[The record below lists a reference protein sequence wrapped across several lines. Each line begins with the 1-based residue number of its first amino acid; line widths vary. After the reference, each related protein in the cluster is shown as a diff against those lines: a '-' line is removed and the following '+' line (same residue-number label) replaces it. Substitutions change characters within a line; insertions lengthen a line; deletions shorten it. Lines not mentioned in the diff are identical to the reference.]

1 MSIEAAPESQQST
14 SNLRV
19 SEFTA
24 LPTPQDMIAE
34 LPLDPRMADV
44 VGRGRDEVR
53 AIMDGVDDRLLVIVG
68 PCSIHDPK
76 AGLEYARRLVSQAE
90 KHREDLLI
98 VMRTYFEKPRT
109 TVGWK
114 GLIND
119 PRLDGS
125 HDIAAGLRAAR
136 GFLRQ
141 VTALGLPT
149 ATEFLE
155 PISPQYMADLVS
167 WGAIGARTTES
178 QIHRQL
184 ASGLSM
190 PIGFKNGTDG
200 DLQVALDACSAAAA
214 AQAFLGIDGGGRAA
228 LVSTAGNPDTHIILR
243 GGRKGPNYSAADVE
257 AASAKLAG
265 KRAEPSAD
273 RGRQPCQQRQEPP
286 PPGRGRPRNR
296 LAAGKRRPSAG
307 AIAGVMLESFLVG
320 GAQGPGVAAMPR
332 ARTICS
338 TARGQDACMDWDV
351 TAASGAL
358 AALRSDAP
366 APRAEPAG
374 GASRGDSGGDLSH
387 WHHKHLELL
396 AHGCLM
402 AQHRRTA
409 MSSRWG
415 WRSLEQRNK
424 GNVSGGQFLQRTLLD
439 RG

>member
-1 MSIEAAPESQQST
+1 MTSIAPETVTSDESAQPAT

-19 SEFTA
+19 ARFEP
-24 LPTPQDMIAE
+24 LPAPQDLIAE
-34 LPLDPRMADV
+34 LPLDARSAAV
-44 VGRGRDEVR
+44 VDRGRDQVR

-90 KHREDLLI
+90 KHKEDLLI

-119 PRLDGS
+119 PHLDGS

-136 GFLRQ
+136 GFLKQ

-200 DLQVALDACSAAAA
+200 DLQVAIDACGASAAE
-214 AQAFLGIDGGGRAA
+214 QAFLGIDDDGRAA
-228 LVSTAGNPDTHIILR
+228 LVATAGNPDTHVILR
-243 GGRKGPNYSAADVE
+243 GGRKGPNYSAADVA
-257 AASAKLAG
+257 AASSKLADKGLNPRLIVDASHANSG
-265 KRAEPSAD
+265 KSHHRQAEVALEI
-273 RGRQPCQQRQEPP
+273 GAQLE
-286 PPGRGRPRNR
+286 
-296 LAAGKRRPSAG
+296 AG
-307 AIAGVMLESFLVG
+307 ASSPIAGVMLESFLVG
-320 GAQGPGVAAMPR
+320 GAQNLDVAKQL
-332 ARTICS
+332 S
-338 TARGQDACMDWDV
+338 GEQELVYGQSVTDACMEWDV
-351 TAASGAL
+351 TASVLEQL
-358 AALRSDAP
+358 AASAR
-366 APRAEPAG
+366 
-374 GASRGDSGGDLSH
+374 
-387 WHHKHLELL
+387 K
-396 AHGCLM
+396 
-402 AQHRRTA
+402 RREVL
-409 MSSRWG
+409 G
-415 WRSLEQRNK
+415 E
-424 GNVSGGQFLQRTLLD
+424 
-439 RG
+439 

>member
-1 MSIEAAPESQQST
+1 MSIEAATGTQHPT

-19 SEFTA
+19 SEFTP
-24 LPTPQDMIAE
+24 LPTPQDLMAE
-34 LPLDPRMADV
+34 LPLEARLAEV

-136 GFLRQ
+136 AFLRQ

-155 PISPQYMADLVS
+155 PISPQYVADLVA

-214 AQAFLGIDGGGRAA
+214 AQAFLGIDDDGRAA
-228 LVSTAGNPDTHIILR
+228 LVATAGNPDTHVILR

-257 AASAKLAG
+257 AASAKLAAKQLNPRLIVDASHANSG
-265 KRAEPSAD
+265 KNHHRQAEVALEIGAQLESA
-273 RGRQPCQQRQEPP
+273 G
-286 PPGRGRPRNR
+286 
-296 LAAGKRRPSAG
+296 AAAG

-320 GAQGPGVAAMPR
+320 GAQTLEVNAAVNTVTGAGR
-332 ARTICS
+332 DGLVY
-338 TARGQDACMDWDV
+338 GQSVTDACMDWDETASV
-351 TAASGAL
+351 LGQLAASA
-358 AALRSDAP
+358 RT
-366 APRAEPAG
+366 
-374 GASRGDSGGDLSH
+374 
-387 WHHKHLELL
+387 
-396 AHGCLM
+396 
-402 AQHRRTA
+402 RRTLA
-409 MSSRWG
+409 
-415 WRSLEQRNK
+415 
-424 GNVSGGQFLQRTLLD
+424 
-439 RG
+439 

>member
-1 MSIEAAPESQQST
+1 MSIEAAPGTQHPT

-19 SEFTA
+19 SEFTP
-24 LPTPQDMIAE
+24 LPTPQDLMAE
-34 LPLDPRMADV
+34 LPLEARLAEV

-119 PRLDGS
+119 PHLDGS

-136 GFLRQ
+136 AFLRQ

-155 PISPQYMADLVS
+155 PISPQYVADLVA

-214 AQAFLGIDGGGRAA
+214 AQAFLGIDDDGRAA
-228 LVSTAGNPDTHIILR
+228 LVATAGNPDTHVILR
-243 GGRKGPNYSAADVE
+243 GGRKGPNYSAADVA
-257 AASAKLAG
+257 AASAKLAAKQLNPRLIVDASHANSG
-265 KRAEPSAD
+265 KNHHRQAEVALEIGAQLESA
-273 RGRQPCQQRQEPP
+273 G
-286 PPGRGRPRNR
+286 
-296 LAAGKRRPSAG
+296 AAAG

-320 GAQGPGVAAMPR
+320 GAQNLEVNADVTAEGKVTGKDAAAGR
-332 ARTICS
+332 DGLVY
-338 TARGQDACMDWDV
+338 GQSVTDACMDWDV
-351 TAASGAL
+351 TASVLGQL
-358 AALRSDAP
+358 AASART
-366 APRAEPAG
+366 
-374 GASRGDSGGDLSH
+374 
-387 WHHKHLELL
+387 
-396 AHGCLM
+396 
-402 AQHRRTA
+402 RRTRA
-409 MSSRWG
+409 
-415 WRSLEQRNK
+415 
-424 GNVSGGQFLQRTLLD
+424 
-439 RG
+439 

>member
-1 MSIEAAPESQQST
+1 MSIQAAAGTQHPT

-24 LPTPQDMIAE
+24 LPTPQDLMAE
-34 LPLDPRMADV
+34 LPLESRMAEV
-44 VGRGRDEVR
+44 VGRGRDQVR

-136 GFLRQ
+136 AFLRQ

-155 PISPQYMADLVS
+155 PISPQYVADLVA

-214 AQAFLGIDGGGRAA
+214 AQAFLGIDDDGRAA
-228 LVSTAGNPDTHIILR
+228 LVATAGNPDTHVILR
-243 GGRKGPNYSAADVE
+243 GGRKGPNYAAADVE
-257 AASAKLAG
+257 AASAKLAAKQLNPRLIVDASHANSG
-265 KRAEPSAD
+265 KSHHRQAEVALEIGSQLEGA
-273 RGRQPCQQRQEPP
+273 G
-286 PPGRGRPRNR
+286 
-296 LAAGKRRPSAG
+296 AAAG

-320 GAQGPGVAAMPR
+320 GAQNLDVNAGGQTGEAGR
-332 ARTICS
+332 AGLVY
-338 TARGQDACMDWDV
+338 GQSVTDACMDWDV
-351 TAASGAL
+351 TASVLGQL
-358 AALRSDAP
+358 AASART
-366 APRAEPAG
+366 
-374 GASRGDSGGDLSH
+374 
-387 WHHKHLELL
+387 
-396 AHGCLM
+396 
-402 AQHRRTA
+402 RRTRA
-409 MSSRWG
+409 
-415 WRSLEQRNK
+415 
-424 GNVSGGQFLQRTLLD
+424 
-439 RG
+439 

>member
-1 MSIEAAPESQQST
+1 MSIEAAPASQQST

-24 LPTPQDMIAE
+24 LPTPQEMIAE
-34 LPLDPRMADV
+34 FPLDARGSDV
-44 VGRGRDEVR
+44 VGRARDEVR
-53 AIMDGVDDRLLVIVG
+53 AILDGVDDRLLVIVG

-90 KHREDLLI
+90 RHREDLLI

-136 GFLRQ
+136 QFLRQ

-155 PISPQYMADLVS
+155 PISPQYMADLVA

-200 DLQVALDACSAAAA
+200 GLQVALDACSAAGA
-214 AQAFLGIDGGGRAA
+214 AQAFLGIDDEGRAA

-243 GGRKGPNYSAADVE
+243 GGSDGPNFSAADVGD
-257 AASAKLAG
+257 ASA
-265 KRAEPSAD
+265 
-273 RGRQPCQQRQEPP
+273 
-286 PPGRGRPRNR
+286 R
-296 LAAGKRRPSAG
+296 LAARQLNPRLIVDASHANSGKNHHRQAEVALEIGAQLEDGGASAS

-320 GAQGPGVAAMPR
+320 GAQALDVADHAAGR
-332 ARTICS
+332 DELVY
-338 TARGQDACMDWDV
+338 GQSVTDACMDWDV
-351 TAASGAL
+351 TASVLGQL
-358 AALRSDAP
+358 AASART
-366 APRAEPAG
+366 
-374 GASRGDSGGDLSH
+374 
-387 WHHKHLELL
+387 
-396 AHGCLM
+396 
-402 AQHRRTA
+402 RRT
-409 MSSRWG
+409 
-415 WRSLEQRNK
+415 RS
-424 GNVSGGQFLQRTLLD
+424 
-439 RG
+439 

>member
-1 MSIEAAPESQQST
+1 MSTATAAATAAGTKST

-24 LPTPQDMIAE
+24 LPTPSELLAE
-34 LPLDPRMADV
+34 LPLDARAADV
-44 VGRGRDEVR
+44 VERGRDQVR

-90 KHREDLLI
+90 KHKEDLLV

-125 HDIAAGLRAAR
+125 HDMVTGLRTAR
-136 GFLRQ
+136 QFLQQ

-155 PISPQYMADLVS
+155 PISPQYMADLIS

-200 DLQVALDACSAAAA
+200 GLQVAIDACGAAAA
-214 AQAFLGIDGGGRAA
+214 AQAFLGIDGDGRAA
-228 LVSTAGNPDTHIILR
+228 LVATAGNPDTHVILR

-257 AASAKLAG
+257 RASGELAG
-265 KRAEPSAD
+265 KGLNPRLVVDASHANSGKSHHRQAEVALEIGAQLED
-273 RGRQPCQQRQEPP
+273 G
-286 PPGRGRPRNR
+286 G
-296 LAAGKRRPSAG
+296 AAAQ

-320 GAQGPGVAAMPR
+320 GAQNLDVAGHA
-332 ARTICS
+332 AGS
-338 TARGQDACMDWDV
+338 SALVYGQSVTDACMDWDV
-351 TAASGAL
+351 SASVLEQLAASA
-358 AALRSDAP
+358 R
-366 APRAEPAG
+366 
-374 GASRGDSGGDLSH
+374 
-387 WHHKHLELL
+387 K
-396 AHGCLM
+396 
-402 AQHRRTA
+402 RRQA
-409 MSSRWG
+409 
-415 WRSLEQRNK
+415 K
-424 GNVSGGQFLQRTLLD
+424 
-439 RG
+439 

>member
-1 MSIEAAPESQQST
+1 MSIEAATGPQHST

-19 SEFTA
+19 SEFTP
-24 LPTPQDMIAE
+24 LPTPQDLMAE
-34 LPLDPRMADV
+34 LPLEARLAEV

-136 GFLRQ
+136 SFLRQ

-155 PISPQYMADLVS
+155 PISPQYVADLVA

-214 AQAFLGIDGGGRAA
+214 AQAFLGIDDDGRAA
-228 LVSTAGNPDTHIILR
+228 LVATAGNPDTHVILR

-257 AASAKLAG
+257 AASAKLAAKQLNPRLIVDASHANSG
-265 KRAEPSAD
+265 KNHHRQAEVALEIGAQLESA
-273 RGRQPCQQRQEPP
+273 G
-286 PPGRGRPRNR
+286 
-296 LAAGKRRPSAG
+296 AAAG

-320 GAQGPGVAAMPR
+320 GAQTFEVNAAVNAVTGTGR
-332 ARTICS
+332 DELVY
-338 TARGQDACMDWDV
+338 GQSVTDACMDWDV
-351 TAASGAL
+351 TASVLGQL
-358 AALRSDAP
+358 AASART
-366 APRAEPAG
+366 
-374 GASRGDSGGDLSH
+374 
-387 WHHKHLELL
+387 
-396 AHGCLM
+396 
-402 AQHRRTA
+402 RRTRA
-409 MSSRWG
+409 
-415 WRSLEQRNK
+415 
-424 GNVSGGQFLQRTLLD
+424 
-439 RG
+439 

>member
-1 MSIEAAPESQQST
+1 MSTATAPANTAAGNPRTESTAKST

-24 LPTPQDMIAE
+24 LPTPQELIAE
-34 LPLDPRMADV
+34 LPLAAEAADV
-44 VGRGRDEVR
+44 VERGRDQVR

-76 AGLEYARRLVSQAE
+76 AGLEYARRLVSQAG
-90 KHREDLLI
+90 KHKEDLLI

-125 HDIAAGLRAAR
+125 HDMVTGLRTAR
-136 GFLRQ
+136 HFLQQ

-155 PISPQYMADLVS
+155 PISPQYMADLIS

-200 DLQVALDACSAAAA
+200 DLQVAIDACGAAAA
-214 AQAFLGIDGGGRAA
+214 AQAFLGIDGDGRAA
-228 LVSTAGNPDTHIILR
+228 LVATAGNPDTHVILR

-257 AASAKLAG
+257 AASTRLAG
-265 KRAEPSAD
+265 NQLNPRLIVDASHANSGKSHHRQAEVALEIGAQLEEGGAPA
-273 RGRQPCQQRQEPP
+273 Q
-286 PPGRGRPRNR
+286 
-296 LAAGKRRPSAG
+296 

-320 GAQGPGVAAMPR
+320 GAQNLDVAEHAAGR
-332 ARTICS
+332 AELVY
-338 TARGQDACMDWDV
+338 GQSVTDACMEWEVSESVLDQL
-351 TAASGAL
+351 AASA
-358 AALRSDAP
+358 RKR
-366 APRAEPAG
+366 RAV
-374 GASRGDSGGDLSH
+374 
-387 WHHKHLELL
+387 K
-396 AHGCLM
+396 
-402 AQHRRTA
+402 
-409 MSSRWG
+409 
-415 WRSLEQRNK
+415 
-424 GNVSGGQFLQRTLLD
+424 
-439 RG
+439 

>member
-1 MSIEAAPESQQST
+1 MSIEAAPGTQHST

-19 SEFTA
+19 SEFTP
-24 LPTPQDMIAE
+24 LPTPQDLMAE
-34 LPLDPRMADV
+34 LPLDDRLAEV

-136 GFLRQ
+136 AFLRQ

-155 PISPQYMADLVS
+155 PISPQYVADLVA

-214 AQAFLGIDGGGRAA
+214 AQAFLGIDDDGRAA
-228 LVSTAGNPDTHIILR
+228 LVATAGNPDTHVILR
-243 GGRKGPNYSAADVE
+243 GGRKGPNYSAADVA
-257 AASAKLAG
+257 AASAKLASKQLNPRLIVDASHANSG
-265 KRAEPSAD
+265 KNHHRQAEVALEIGAQLESA
-273 RGRQPCQQRQEPP
+273 G
-286 PPGRGRPRNR
+286 
-296 LAAGKRRPSAG
+296 AAAG

-320 GAQGPGVAAMPR
+320 GAQTLEVNAAVAA
-332 ARTICS
+332 AGK
-338 TARGQDACMDWDV
+338 TAGTAEGKDGDAGRDQLVYGQSVTDACMDWDV
-351 TAASGAL
+351 TASVLGQL
-358 AALRSDAP
+358 AASART
-366 APRAEPAG
+366 
-374 GASRGDSGGDLSH
+374 
-387 WHHKHLELL
+387 
-396 AHGCLM
+396 
-402 AQHRRTA
+402 RRTRA
-409 MSSRWG
+409 
-415 WRSLEQRNK
+415 
-424 GNVSGGQFLQRTLLD
+424 
-439 RG
+439 

>member
-1 MSIEAAPESQQST
+1 MSIEAAPGTQHST

-19 SEFTA
+19 SEFTP
-24 LPTPQDMIAE
+24 LPTPQDLMAE
-34 LPLDPRMADV
+34 LPLEARLAEV
-44 VGRGRDEVR
+44 VERGRDEVR

-136 GFLRQ
+136 AFLRQ

-155 PISPQYMADLVS
+155 PISPQYVADLVA

-214 AQAFLGIDGGGRAA
+214 AQSFLGIDDDGRAA
-228 LVSTAGNPDTHIILR
+228 LVATAGNPDTHVILR
-243 GGRKGPNYSAADVE
+243 GGRKGPNYSAADVA
-257 AASAKLAG
+257 AASAKLAAKQLNPRLIVDASHANSG
-265 KRAEPSAD
+265 KNHHRQAEVALEIGAQLESA
-273 RGRQPCQQRQEPP
+273 G
-286 PPGRGRPRNR
+286 
-296 LAAGKRRPSAG
+296 AAAG

-320 GAQGPGVAAMPR
+320 GAQTLEVNAAVTAAGTAAGTAEGKADGKNTVAGR
-332 ARTICS
+332 DELVY
-338 TARGQDACMDWDV
+338 GQSVTDACMDWDV
-351 TAASGAL
+351 TASVLGQL
-358 AALRSDAP
+358 AASARTRRM
-366 APRAEPAG
+366 RA
-374 GASRGDSGGDLSH
+374 
-387 WHHKHLELL
+387 
-396 AHGCLM
+396 
-402 AQHRRTA
+402 
-409 MSSRWG
+409 
-415 WRSLEQRNK
+415 
-424 GNVSGGQFLQRTLLD
+424 
-439 RG
+439 

>member
-1 MSIEAAPESQQST
+1 MSIEAAPERQHST
-14 SNLRV
+14 SNLRI

-24 LPTPQDMIAE
+24 LPTPEDMIAE
-34 LPLDPRMADV
+34 LPLDARGSDV

-53 AIMDGVDDRLLVIVG
+53 AIMDGLDDRLLVIVG

-136 GFLRQ
+136 QFLRQ

-155 PISPQYMADLVS
+155 PISPQYMADLVA

-200 DLQVALDACSAAAA
+200 GLQVALDACSAAGA

-228 LVSTAGNPDTHIILR
+228 LVSTAGNPDTHVILR
-243 GGRKGPNYSAADVE
+243 GGSQGPNFAAADVE
-257 AASAKLAG
+257 AASA
-265 KRAEPSAD
+265 
-273 RGRQPCQQRQEPP
+273 
-286 PPGRGRPRNR
+286 R
-296 LAAGKRRPSAG
+296 LAAGQLNPRLIVDASHANSGKNHHRQAEVALEIGAQLENGGASAS

-320 GAQGPGVAAMPR
+320 GAQSLDVADHAAGVDDL
-332 ARTICS
+332 TY
-338 TARGQDACMDWDV
+338 GQSVTDACMDWEV
-351 TAASGAL
+351 TSSLLGQLAASV
-358 AALRSDAP
+358 
-366 APRAEPAG
+366 RARRA
-374 GASRGDSGGDLSH
+374 RG
-387 WHHKHLELL
+387 
-396 AHGCLM
+396 
-402 AQHRRTA
+402 
-409 MSSRWG
+409 
-415 WRSLEQRNK
+415 
-424 GNVSGGQFLQRTLLD
+424 
-439 RG
+439 

>member
-1 MSIEAAPESQQST
+1 MSIQAAPSTQHST

-19 SEFTA
+19 SEFTP
-24 LPTPQDMIAE
+24 LPTPQDLMAE
-34 LPLDPRMADV
+34 LPLEARLAEV
-44 VGRGRDEVR
+44 VERGRDEVR

-136 GFLRQ
+136 AFLRQ

-155 PISPQYMADLVS
+155 PISPQYVADLVA

-214 AQAFLGIDGGGRAA
+214 AQSFLGIDDDGRAA
-228 LVSTAGNPDTHIILR
+228 LVATAGNPDTHVILR
-243 GGRKGPNYSAADVE
+243 GGRKGPNYSAADVA
-257 AASAKLAG
+257 AASAKLATRQLNPRLIVDASHANSG
-265 KRAEPSAD
+265 KNHHRQAEVALEIGAQLESA
-273 RGRQPCQQRQEPP
+273 G
-286 PPGRGRPRNR
+286 
-296 LAAGKRRPSAG
+296 AAAG

-320 GAQGPGVAAMPR
+320 GAQTLEVNATVNAGVTAAGK
-332 ARTICS
+332 AEGRTGDKDG
-338 TARGQDACMDWDV
+338 AAGRDELVYGQSVTDACMDWDV
-351 TAASGAL
+351 TASVLGQL
-358 AALRSDAP
+358 AASART
-366 APRAEPAG
+366 
-374 GASRGDSGGDLSH
+374 
-387 WHHKHLELL
+387 
-396 AHGCLM
+396 
-402 AQHRRTA
+402 RRTRA
-409 MSSRWG
+409 
-415 WRSLEQRNK
+415 
-424 GNVSGGQFLQRTLLD
+424 
-439 RG
+439 

>member
-1 MSIEAAPESQQST
+1 MTSIAPESLTSDESTQPAT

-19 SEFTA
+19 ARFEP
-24 LPTPQDMIAE
+24 LPAPQDLIAE
-34 LPLDPRMADV
+34 LPLDARSAAV
-44 VGRGRDEVR
+44 VDRGRDQVR

-90 KHREDLLI
+90 KHKEDLLI

-119 PRLDGS
+119 PHLDGS

-136 GFLRQ
+136 GFLKQ

-200 DLQVALDACSAAAA
+200 DLQVAIDACGASAAE
-214 AQAFLGIDGGGRAA
+214 QAFLGIDDDGRAA
-228 LVSTAGNPDTHIILR
+228 LVATAGNPDTHLILR
-243 GGRKGPNYSAADVE
+243 GGRKGPNYSAADVA
-257 AASAKLAG
+257 AASSKLADKGLNPRLIVDASHANSG
-265 KRAEPSAD
+265 KSHHRQAEVALEI
-273 RGRQPCQQRQEPP
+273 GAQLE
-286 PPGRGRPRNR
+286 
-296 LAAGKRRPSAG
+296 AG
-307 AIAGVMLESFLVG
+307 ASSPIAGVMLESFLVG
-320 GAQGPGVAAMPR
+320 GAQNLDVAKQL
-332 ARTICS
+332 S
-338 TARGQDACMDWDV
+338 GEQELVYGQSVTDACMEWDV
-351 TAASGAL
+351 TASVLNQL
-358 AALRSDAP
+358 AASAR
-366 APRAEPAG
+366 
-374 GASRGDSGGDLSH
+374 
-387 WHHKHLELL
+387 K
-396 AHGCLM
+396 
-402 AQHRRTA
+402 RR
-409 MSSRWG
+409 
-415 WRSLEQRNK
+415 E
-424 GNVSGGQFLQRTLLD
+424 VSGE
-439 RG
+439 

>member
-1 MSIEAAPESQQST
+1 MTSIAAEPTDSLDSASEAAQPAT

-19 SEFTA
+19 ARFEP
-24 LPTPQDMIAE
+24 LPAPHDLIAE
-34 LPLDPRMADV
+34 LPLDARSAAV
-44 VGRGRDEVR
+44 VDRGRDQVR

-90 KHREDLLI
+90 KHKEDLLI

-119 PRLDGS
+119 PHLDGS

-136 GFLRQ
+136 GFLKQ

-200 DLQVALDACSAAAA
+200 DLQVAIDACGASAAE
-214 AQAFLGIDGGGRAA
+214 QAFLGIDDDGRAA
-228 LVSTAGNPDTHIILR
+228 LVATSGNPDTHVILR
-243 GGRKGPNYSAADVE
+243 GGRKGPNYSVDDVA
-257 AASAKLAG
+257 AASAKLASKGLNPRLIVDASHANSG
-265 KRAEPSAD
+265 KSHHRQAEVALEI
-273 RGRQPCQQRQEPP
+273 GAQLE
-286 PPGRGRPRNR
+286 
-296 LAAGKRRPSAG
+296 AGETSP
-307 AIAGVMLESFLVG
+307 IAGVMLESFLVG
-320 GAQGPGVAAMPR
+320 GAQNLDVAKQL
-332 ARTICS
+332 S
-338 TARGQDACMDWDV
+338 GEQELVYGQSVTDACMEWDV
-351 TAASGAL
+351 TASVLEQL
-358 AALRSDAP
+358 AASARKRRAVVAP
-366 APRAEPAG
+366 
-374 GASRGDSGGDLSH
+374 
-387 WHHKHLELL
+387 
-396 AHGCLM
+396 
-402 AQHRRTA
+402 
-409 MSSRWG
+409 
-415 WRSLEQRNK
+415 
-424 GNVSGGQFLQRTLLD
+424 
-439 RG
+439 

>member
-1 MSIEAAPESQQST
+1 MSIEAAPDRQQCT

-24 LPTPQDMIAE
+24 LPTPQEMIAE
-34 LPLDPRMADV
+34 LPLDARGSDV

-136 GFLRQ
+136 TFLRQ

-155 PISPQYMADLVS
+155 PISPQYMADLVA

-200 DLQVALDACSAAAA
+200 GLQVALDACSAAGA
-214 AQAFLGIDGGGRAA
+214 AQAFLGIDGDGRAA
-228 LVSTAGNPDTHIILR
+228 LVSTAGNPDTHVILR
-243 GGRKGPNYSAADVE
+243 GGSDGPNFSAADVE
-257 AASAKLAG
+257 AASA
-265 KRAEPSAD
+265 
-273 RGRQPCQQRQEPP
+273 
-286 PPGRGRPRNR
+286 R
-296 LAAGKRRPSAG
+296 LAARQLNPRLIVDASHANSGKNHHRQAEVALEIGAQLEQGAGSAP
-307 AIAGVMLESFLVG
+307 AIAGIMLESFLVG
-320 GAQGPGVAAMPR
+320 GAQSLDVADHA
-332 ARTICS
+332 AGTDELVY
-338 TARGQDACMDWDV
+338 GQSVTDACMDWDV
-351 TAASGAL
+351 TASVLGQL
-358 AALRSDAP
+358 AASS
-366 APRAEPAG
+366 RA
-374 GASRGDSGGDLSH
+374 
-387 WHHKHLELL
+387 
-396 AHGCLM
+396 
-402 AQHRRTA
+402 RRT
-409 MSSRWG
+409 
-415 WRSLEQRNK
+415 
-424 GNVSGGQFLQRTLLD
+424 

>member
-19 SEFTA
+19 SEFTP
-24 LPTPQDMIAE
+24 LPTPQEMVAE
-34 LPLDPRMADV
+34 LPLDTRLADV
-44 VGRGRDEVR
+44 VARGRDEVR

-90 KHREDLLI
+90 KHKEDLLI
-98 VMRTYFEKPRT
+98 VMRAYFEKPRT

-136 GFLRQ
+136 RFLQQ
-141 VTALGLPT
+141 VTALGLP
-149 ATEFLE
+149 AGTEFLE

-200 DLQVALDACSAAAA
+200 DLQVALDACSAAGA
-214 AQAFLGIDGGGRAA
+214 AQAFLGIDGDGRAA

-257 AASAKLAG
+257 ATTAKLAG
-265 KRAEPSAD
+265 KQLNPRLIVDASHANSGKNHHRQAEVALEI
-273 RGRQPCQQRQEPP
+273 GAQLEN
-286 PPGRGRPRNR
+286 GG
-296 LAAGKRRPSAG
+296 ASAG

-320 GAQGPGVAAMPR
+320 GAQNLDVAEHAAGTRRAGLRPERHRRLHGVGCHGLGPGAA
-332 ARTICS
+332 
-338 TARGQDACMDWDV
+338 
-351 TAASGAL
+351 AASA
-358 AALRSDAP
+358 RI
-366 APRAEPAG
+366 
-374 GASRGDSGGDLSH
+374 
-387 WHHKHLELL
+387 
-396 AHGCLM
+396 
-402 AQHRRTA
+402 RRTA
-409 MSSRWG
+409 LTAARQAAPG
-415 WRSLEQRNK
+415 NDLARPGDSLQLFHI
-424 GNVSGGQFLQRTLLD
+424 GTISP
-439 RG
+439 

>member
-1 MSIEAAPESQQST
+1 MTSISAEPAPLQQDGSNQPAT

-19 SEFTA
+19 ARFEP
-24 LPTPQDMIAE
+24 LPAPQDLIAE
-34 LPLDPRMADV
+34 LPLDARSAAV
-44 VGRGRDEVR
+44 VDRGRDQVR

-90 KHREDLLI
+90 KHKEDLLI

-119 PRLDGS
+119 PHLDGS

-136 GFLRQ
+136 GFLKQ

-200 DLQVALDACSAAAA
+200 DLQVAIDACGASAAE
-214 AQAFLGIDGGGRAA
+214 QAFLGIDDDGRAA
-228 LVSTAGNPDTHIILR
+228 LVATSGNPDTHVILR
-243 GGRKGPNYSAADVE
+243 GGRQGPNYSADDVA
-257 AASAKLAG
+257 AASAKLAAKGLNPRLIVDASHANSG
-265 KRAEPSAD
+265 KSHHRQAEVALEI
-273 RGRQPCQQRQEPP
+273 GAQLET
-286 PPGRGRPRNR
+286 G
-296 LAAGKRRPSAG
+296 AASPV
-307 AIAGVMLESFLVG
+307 AGVMLESFLVG
-320 GAQGPGVAAMPR
+320 GAQNLD
-332 ARTICS
+332 
-338 TARGQDACMDWDV
+338 TAKQLAGQQELVYGQSVTDACMEWDV
-351 TAASGAL
+351 TASVLEQL
-358 AALRSDAP
+358 AASARKRRVA
-366 APRAEPAG
+366 AG
-374 GASRGDSGGDLSH
+374 A
-387 WHHKHLELL
+387 
-396 AHGCLM
+396 
-402 AQHRRTA
+402 
-409 MSSRWG
+409 
-415 WRSLEQRNK
+415 
-424 GNVSGGQFLQRTLLD
+424 
-439 RG
+439 

>member
-1 MSIEAAPESQQST
+1 MSATAPAPTVTPRRESTAQST

-24 LPTPQDMIAE
+24 LPTPRELIAE
-34 LPLDPRMADV
+34 LPLAAEAAGV
-44 VGRGRDEVR
+44 VERGRDQVR

-90 KHREDLLI
+90 KHKEDLLI

-125 HDIAAGLRAAR
+125 HDMVTGLRTAR
-136 GFLRQ
+136 HFLQQ

-155 PISPQYMADLVS
+155 PISPQYMADLIS

-200 DLQVALDACSAAAA
+200 DLQVAIDACGAAAA
-214 AQAFLGIDGGGRAA
+214 AQAFLGIDGDGRAA
-228 LVSTAGNPDTHIILR
+228 LVATAGNPDTHVILR

-265 KRAEPSAD
+265 KQLNPRLIVDASHANSGKSHHRQAEVALEIGAQLEDGGTSA
-273 RGRQPCQQRQEPP
+273 
-286 PPGRGRPRNR
+286 
-296 LAAGKRRPSAG
+296 L

-320 GAQGPGVAAMPR
+320 GAQNLDVAEHAAGR
-332 ARTICS
+332 S
-338 TARGQDACMDWDV
+338 GLVYGQSVTDACMEWDV
-351 TAASGAL
+351 SVSVLDQLAASA
-358 AALRSDAP
+358 RKR
-366 APRAEPAG
+366 RAVG
-374 GASRGDSGGDLSH
+374 
-387 WHHKHLELL
+387 
-396 AHGCLM
+396 
-402 AQHRRTA
+402 
-409 MSSRWG
+409 
-415 WRSLEQRNK
+415 
-424 GNVSGGQFLQRTLLD
+424 
-439 RG
+439 

>member
-1 MSIEAAPESQQST
+1 MSIEAAADTHHST

-19 SEFTA
+19 SEFTP
-24 LPTPQDMIAE
+24 LPTPQDIMAE
-34 LPLDPRMADV
+34 LPLEAHMADV

-136 GFLRQ
+136 AFLRQ
-141 VTALGLPT
+141 VTALGLPA

-155 PISPQYMADLVS
+155 PISPQYVADLVA

-214 AQAFLGIDGGGRAA
+214 AQAFLGIDDGGRAA
-228 LVSTAGNPDTHIILR
+228 LVATAGNPDTHVILR
-243 GGRKGPNYSAADVE
+243 GGRKGPNYSATDVE
-257 AASAKLAG
+257 ATSAKLAAKQLNPRLIVDASHANSG
-265 KRAEPSAD
+265 KSHHRQAEVALEI
-273 RGRQPCQQRQEPP
+273 GAQLENA
-286 PPGRGRPRNR
+286 G
-296 LAAGKRRPSAG
+296 AAAG

-320 GAQGPGVAAMPR
+320 GAQNLDVAAPAADR
-332 ARTICS
+332 DGLVY
-338 TARGQDACMDWDV
+338 GQSVTDACMDWEV
-351 TAASGAL
+351 TASVLGQL
-358 AALRSDAP
+358 AASART
-366 APRAEPAG
+366 
-374 GASRGDSGGDLSH
+374 
-387 WHHKHLELL
+387 
-396 AHGCLM
+396 
-402 AQHRRTA
+402 RRTRA
-409 MSSRWG
+409 
-415 WRSLEQRNK
+415 
-424 GNVSGGQFLQRTLLD
+424 
-439 RG
+439 

>member
-1 MSIEAAPESQQST
+1 MTSIAAEPTESLNSADAGDTAQPAT

-19 SEFTA
+19 ARFEP
-24 LPTPQDMIAE
+24 LPAPQDLIAE
-34 LPLDPRMADV
+34 LPLDGRSAAV
-44 VGRGRDEVR
+44 VDRGRDQVR

-90 KHREDLLI
+90 KHKEDLLI

-119 PRLDGS
+119 PHLDGS

-136 GFLRQ
+136 GFLKQ

-200 DLQVALDACSAAAA
+200 DLQVAIDACGASAAE
-214 AQAFLGIDGGGRAA
+214 QAFLGIDDDGRAA
-228 LVSTAGNPDTHIILR
+228 LVATSGNPDTHVILR
-243 GGRKGPNYSAADVE
+243 GGRKGPNYAADDVA
-257 AASAKLAG
+257 AASAKLAAKGLNPRLIVDASHANSG
-265 KRAEPSAD
+265 KSHHRQAEVALEI
-273 RGRQPCQQRQEPP
+273 GAQLE
-286 PPGRGRPRNR
+286 
-296 LAAGKRRPSAG
+296 AGETSP
-307 AIAGVMLESFLVG
+307 IAGVMLESFLVG
-320 GAQGPGVAAMPR
+320 GAQNLDVAAQL
-332 ARTICS
+332 AGTQELVY
-338 TARGQDACMDWDV
+338 GQSVTDACMEWDV
-351 TAASGAL
+351 TASVLEQL
-358 AALRSDAP
+358 AASARKR
-366 APRAEPAG
+366 RAVVA
-374 GASRGDSGGDLSH
+374 A
-387 WHHKHLELL
+387 
-396 AHGCLM
+396 
-402 AQHRRTA
+402 
-409 MSSRWG
+409 
-415 WRSLEQRNK
+415 
-424 GNVSGGQFLQRTLLD
+424 
-439 RG
+439 

>member
-1 MSIEAAPESQQST
+1 MTSIAPESSLTSDNAQPAT

-19 SEFTA
+19 ARFEP
-24 LPTPQDMIAE
+24 LPAPQDLIAE
-34 LPLDPRMADV
+34 LPLDARSAAV
-44 VGRGRDEVR
+44 VDRGRDQVR

-90 KHREDLLI
+90 KHKQDLLI

-119 PRLDGS
+119 PHLDGS

-136 GFLRQ
+136 GFLKQ

-200 DLQVALDACSAAAA
+200 DLQVAIDACGASAAE
-214 AQAFLGIDGGGRAA
+214 QAFLGIDDDGRAA
-228 LVSTAGNPDTHIILR
+228 LVATAGNPDTHVILR
-243 GGRKGPNYSAADVE
+243 GGRKGPNYSAADVA
-257 AASAKLAG
+257 AASSKLAAKGLNPRLIVDASHANSG
-265 KRAEPSAD
+265 KSHHRQAEVALEI
-273 RGRQPCQQRQEPP
+273 GAQLE
-286 PPGRGRPRNR
+286 
-296 LAAGKRRPSAG
+296 AG
-307 AIAGVMLESFLVG
+307 ASSPIAGVMLESFLVG
-320 GAQGPGVAAMPR
+320 GAQNLDVAKQLAGEQELVY
-332 ARTICS
+332 
-338 TARGQDACMDWDV
+338 GQSVTDACMEWDV
-351 TAASGAL
+351 TASVLEQL
-358 AALRSDAP
+358 AASARK
-366 APRAEPAG
+366 R
-374 GASRGDSGGDLSH
+374 R
-387 WHHKHLELL
+387 L
-396 AHGCLM
+396 AVG
-402 AQHRRTA
+402 
-409 MSSRWG
+409 
-415 WRSLEQRNK
+415 E
-424 GNVSGGQFLQRTLLD
+424 
-439 RG
+439 

>member
-1 MSIEAAPESQQST
+1 MSIEAAAERQNST
-14 SNLRV
+14 SNLRI
-19 SEFTA
+19 SAFSA
-24 LPTPQDMIAE
+24 LPTPQEMIAE
-34 LPLDPRMADV
+34 LPLDARGAEV

-136 GFLRQ
+136 QFLRQ

-155 PISPQYMADLVS
+155 PISPQYMADLVA

-200 DLQVALDACSAAAA
+200 GLQVALDACSAAGA
-214 AQAFLGIDGGGRAA
+214 AQAFLGIDGDGRAA
-228 LVSTAGNPDTHIILR
+228 LVSTAGNPDTHVILR
-243 GGRKGPNYSAADVE
+243 GGSRGPNFAAADVE
-257 AASAKLAG
+257 AASA
-265 KRAEPSAD
+265 
-273 RGRQPCQQRQEPP
+273 
-286 PPGRGRPRNR
+286 R
-296 LAAGKRRPSAG
+296 LAARQLNPRLIVDASHANSGKNHHRQAEVALEIGAQLENGGGSAS

-320 GAQGPGVAAMPR
+320 GAQSLDVADLA
-332 ARTICS
+332 AGTQEL
-338 TARGQDACMDWDV
+338 TYGQSVTDACMDWEV
-351 TAASGAL
+351 TASLLGQL
-358 AALRSDAP
+358 AASA
-366 APRAEPAG
+366 RA
-374 GASRGDSGGDLSH
+374 
-387 WHHKHLELL
+387 
-396 AHGCLM
+396 
-402 AQHRRTA
+402 RRT
-409 MSSRWG
+409 
-415 WRSLEQRNK
+415 
-424 GNVSGGQFLQRTLLD
+424 

>member
-1 MSIEAAPESQQST
+1 MSIEAAPDSQQTT
-14 SNLRV
+14 SNLRI
-19 SEFTA
+19 SQFTA
-24 LPTPQDMIAE
+24 LPTPQEMIAE
-34 LPLDPRMADV
+34 LPLDARGSDV

-136 GFLRQ
+136 QFLRQ

-155 PISPQYMADLVS
+155 PISPQYMADLVA

-200 DLQVALDACSAAAA
+200 GLQVALDACSAAGA
-214 AQAFLGIDGGGRAA
+214 AQAFLGIDGDGRAA
-228 LVSTAGNPDTHIILR
+228 LVSTAGNPDTHVILR
-243 GGRKGPNYSAADVE
+243 GGSDGPNFSAADVE
-257 AASAKLAG
+257 AASA
-265 KRAEPSAD
+265 
-273 RGRQPCQQRQEPP
+273 
-286 PPGRGRPRNR
+286 R
-296 LAAGKRRPSAG
+296 LAAKQLNPRLIVDASHANSGKNHHRQAEVALEIGAQLEDGGASAS

-320 GAQGPGVAAMPR
+320 GAQSLDVAEHA
-332 ARTICS
+332 AGTDQLLY
-338 TARGQDACMDWDV
+338 GQSVTDACMDWDV
-351 TAASGAL
+351 TAALLGQL
-358 AALRSDAP
+358 AASART
-366 APRAEPAG
+366 RRV
-374 GASRGDSGGDLSH
+374 RG
-387 WHHKHLELL
+387 
-396 AHGCLM
+396 
-402 AQHRRTA
+402 
-409 MSSRWG
+409 
-415 WRSLEQRNK
+415 
-424 GNVSGGQFLQRTLLD
+424 
-439 RG
+439 

>member
-1 MSIEAAPESQQST
+1 MTSIAAEPTESLHSATAADAAQPAT

-19 SEFTA
+19 ARFEP
-24 LPTPQDMIAE
+24 LPAPQDLIAE
-34 LPLDPRMADV
+34 LPLDARSAAV
-44 VGRGRDEVR
+44 VDRGRDQVR

-90 KHREDLLI
+90 KHKEDLLV

-119 PRLDGS
+119 PHLDGS

-136 GFLRQ
+136 GFLKQ

-200 DLQVALDACSAAAA
+200 DLQVAIDACGASAAE
-214 AQAFLGIDGGGRAA
+214 QAFLGIDDDGRAA
-228 LVSTAGNPDTHIILR
+228 LVATSGNPDTHVILR
-243 GGRKGPNYSAADVE
+243 GGRKGPNYSAADVA
-257 AASAKLAG
+257 AASAKLAAKGLNPRLIVDASHANSG
-265 KRAEPSAD
+265 KSHHRQAEVALEI
-273 RGRQPCQQRQEPP
+273 GAQLE
-286 PPGRGRPRNR
+286 
-296 LAAGKRRPSAG
+296 AGSSSP
-307 AIAGVMLESFLVG
+307 IAGVMLESFLVG
-320 GAQGPGVAAMPR
+320 GAQNLDVAEQL
-332 ARTICS
+332 S
-338 TARGQDACMDWDV
+338 GDQELVYGQSVTDACMEWDV
-351 TAASGAL
+351 TASVLEQL
-358 AALRSDAP
+358 AASARKR
-366 APRAEPAG
+366 RAVVA
-374 GASRGDSGGDLSH
+374 A
-387 WHHKHLELL
+387 
-396 AHGCLM
+396 
-402 AQHRRTA
+402 
-409 MSSRWG
+409 
-415 WRSLEQRNK
+415 
-424 GNVSGGQFLQRTLLD
+424 
-439 RG
+439 